1 MIEENLH
8 HLMRTA
14 TQDVTASD
22 SLRDKL
28 TNSRPTRTATRR
40 WLIACLAA
48 AAAAAVLIVTPL
60 LRPHVP
66 APTTATPPAVSTH
79 NAVTISEPGLSGTT
93 QTASGADLGAPTPAV
108 STHNAVTISEPG
120 LSGTTQTA
128 SGADLGAPTPADI
141 TACRTD
147 AATSPPRTHQLLLC
161 FFVPT
166 GAPAVSV
173 YTTGPPPSPGA
184 LVIGVVDP
192 VAVDDVQHGLGVR
205 NQDLCLQRY
214 PLWIVAGDLGRRDTS
229 GCGDGD
235 NWQKVIDDNADH
247 ISWTIVDSAALCTAD
262 TGISG
267 SPINA
272 PIRMALL
279 CRPGAQASVLTGAAA
294 TALAAAAQL
303 PGAGTPCALKGWT
316 LTTVA
321 GLKFHH
327 VSLPTV
333 NDASGCHLT
342 AAVQTRTEN

>member
-22 SLRDKL
+22 SLRGRL
-28 TNSRPTRTATRR
+28 TNSRPTGISTRR
-40 WLIACLAA
+40 WLITGLAA

-60 LRPHVP
+60 LRPSAP
-66 APTTATPPAVSTH
+66 APATATPPAVSTH
-79 NAVTISEPGLSGTT
+79 NAMTISEPRPSGTT
-93 QTASGADLGAPTPAV
+93 QTASGVDP
-108 STHNAVTISEPG
+108 
-120 LSGTTQTA
+120 
-128 SGADLGAPTPADI
+128 DAPTPADI
-141 TACRTD
+141 TACRID
-147 AATSPPRTHQLLLC
+147 GASSPPRIHRLLLC

-192 VAVDDVQHGLGVR
+192 VAVDDVRRGLGVR

-214 PLWIVAGDLGRRDTS
+214 PLWIVAGDLGRRGTS
-229 GCGDGD
+229 GCGDVD
-235 NWQKVIDDNADH
+235 NWQTVIDDNAEH
-247 ISWTIVDSAALCTAD
+247 ISWTIVDSAALCTAN

-303 PGAGTPCALKGWT
+303 PGAGTPCTLKGWT

-342 AAVQTRTEN
+342 AAVQTRIEN